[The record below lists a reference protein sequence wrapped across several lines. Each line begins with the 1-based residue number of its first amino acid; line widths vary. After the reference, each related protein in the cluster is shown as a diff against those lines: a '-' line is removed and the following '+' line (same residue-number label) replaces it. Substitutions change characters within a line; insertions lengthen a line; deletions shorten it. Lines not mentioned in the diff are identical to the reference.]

1 MEVKKKGAQYC
12 KRDLGLFEE
21 ERTLRPGA
29 ISCTSAQMQ
38 RDQFLDQEAASIIPA
53 ASAGDTCDAE
63 FCLSEGLDTLKL
75 PEELG
80 LGVVGREELGEL
92 TTDDG
97 YHDSVEQSGNLGE
110 SNCDVE
116 WKREF
121 ESSRIAVL
129 SSSLS
134 LFSLRISFKL
144 PGKSVSMYLRVLV
157 DL

>member
-1 MEVKKKGAQYC
+1 MQESRTSGAPLFSFQVHAAFPEQQ
-12 KRDLGLFEE
+12 LIQLFE
-21 ERTLRPGA
+21 LF
-29 ISCTSAQMQ
+29 CTVIHNTKV
-38 RDQFLDQEAASIIPA
+38 LHTIIPA

-116 WKREF
+116 WRREF
-121 ESSRIAVL
+121 KSSMIAVL

-134 LFSLRISFKL
+134 LFSLRISFEL